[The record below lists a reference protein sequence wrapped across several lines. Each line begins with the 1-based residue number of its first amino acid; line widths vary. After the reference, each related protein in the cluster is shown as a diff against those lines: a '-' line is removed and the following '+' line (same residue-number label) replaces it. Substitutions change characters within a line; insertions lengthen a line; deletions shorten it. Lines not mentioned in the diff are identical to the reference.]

1 MTSQDTSQWQ
11 PALAAIATHT
21 SKTRPDLIIIL
32 GSGLG
37 AAVDCCKILCRIP
50 YQEIPGFPKPS
61 VSGHAGELIIG
72 ELNGWDVWIFSGR
85 FHLYEGYSA
94 AEVVVPVQLG
104 AAAGAP
110 RALLTNAAGVINSS
124 FPVHS
129 FMCIADQINMTGDNP
144 LRGVRDNPFVDL
156 SQIYR
161 IDLYSRLI
169 EASNVHGVVLNHGVL
184 ASLPGPSYE
193 TPAEIR
199 ALKILGADAVSMST
213 VHEAIMARYYG
224 LEVAGL
230 SFLSNQAAGCGPS
243 LLNHKDVLSAGNQGA
258 EQLLILLPEVIRQW
272 QSVEPVFPA

>member
-1 MTSQDTSQWQ
+1 MTTQDTNQWQ
-11 PALAAIATHT
+11 SALAAIATHT
-21 SKTRPDLIIIL
+21 SNTQPDLIIVL

-37 AAVDCCKILCRIP
+37 AAVDCCKIISRVS
-50 YQEIPGFPKPS
+50 YQEIPGFPKPT

-72 ELNGWDVWIFSGR
+72 ELNGWVVWIFSGR
-85 FHLYEGYSA
+85 FHLYEGHTA
-94 AEVVVPVQLG
+94 AEVVAPVKLG
-104 AAAGAP
+104 AAAGAS
-110 RALLTNAAGVINSS
+110 RVLLTNAAGVINSS

-156 SQIYR
+156 SQIYSL
-161 IDLYSRLI
+161 DLYSRLI
-169 EASNVHGVVLNHGVL
+169 DSSNVHGVILNQGVL

-224 LEVAGL
+224 LQVAGL

-243 LLNHKDVLSAGNQGA
+243 LLNHKDVLSAGSQGA
-258 EQLLILLPEVIRQW
+258 EQLLILMPEVIRQW
-272 QSVEPVFPA
+272 QSIESVFPV